1 MKKTEAELLSE
12 QWDAEHME
20 LDPEVI
26 EQMVLYEVDP
36 DRHLATIT
44 FNNPDRM
51 NALPL
56 AALERVGDLTREAEV
71 DDRVKVILYKGNG
84 PCFGTGADA
93 RELGHYIGYKKG
105 DSKETRKRPPQ
116 HSRML
121 PDRNLLM
128 RSFQRPIDECL
139 KATICQVH
147 SYCYGGHLQIAM
159 AADIVIATPDAKF
172 THPAIRYLGAG
183 PQDLWNWIENLGMK
197 KMKDAPRRPRAG
209 ERRRPRRRDRPRPL
223 RHAAPARPA
232 GARAQGAGRDDP
244 VPRPTGGSPRVRAAC
259 MPYRGQSHAQRR
271 DDSARRRPEDGPQV
285 SEPVSILGATGNLGF
300 GLAVRL
306 AKAGVPVII
315 GSRDAGRAAEAA
327 DRAREKVPDG
337 SFEGRANADAA
348 GAAEIVF
355 VTVPFASQAQTL
367 AGLKDT
373 LREGQLVVDATV
385 PLAPAIGGKPTRV
398 IGVWQGS
405 AAQQA
410 QEIVPAGVTVV
421 SALHTVSAEKLTDLD
436 HALDEDVLVCG
447 RRRDD
452 KRRVAQVIDRID
464 GLRCVDA
471 GPLEMSRIVETFT
484 AMLIGING
492 RYKTDAGIR
501 ITNLPDGDLFP
512 PLQKKGA

>member
-197 KMKDAPRRPRAG
+197 KMKDVMLSMRPLTAEEG
-209 ERRRPRRRDRPRPL
+209 ERCGFIAKVVDYDEIDQWVDDYIQAISCMPLDSLMMGKAMMQWILEARGRTIGSLTGWIGHGWTTNVVFEEGEWNFLKERRDKGL
-223 RHAAPARPA
+223 
-232 GARAQGAGRDDP
+232 ARA
-244 VPRPTGGSPRVRAAC
+244 
-259 MPYRGQSHAQRR
+259 
-271 DDSARRRPEDGPQV
+271 
-285 SEPVSILGATGNLGF
+285 
-300 GLAVRL
+300 
-306 AKAGVPVII
+306 
-315 GSRDAGRAAEAA
+315 
-327 DRAREKVPDG
+327 
-337 SFEGRANADAA
+337 
-348 GAAEIVF
+348 
-355 VTVPFASQAQTL
+355 
-367 AGLKDT
+367 
-373 LREGQLVVDATV
+373 LREREEMVAPYFRLGSVDD
-385 PLAPAIGGKPTRV
+385 
-398 IGVWQGS
+398 GV
-405 AAQQA
+405 
-410 QEIVPAGVTVV
+410 
-421 SALHTVSAEKLTDLD
+421 
-436 HALDEDVLVCG
+436 
-447 RRRDD
+447 
-452 KRRVAQVIDRID
+452 
-464 GLRCVDA
+464 
-471 GPLEMSRIVETFT
+471 
-484 AMLIGING
+484 
-492 RYKTDAGIR
+492 
-501 ITNLPDGDLFP
+501 
-512 PLQKKGA
+512 